1 MSEQEAR
8 ETACAIFGGNGDFYS
23 FRKKAHNSTNEANVY
38 EAAGFTE
45 SQINKVIEIPNGGA
59 IEFKIGERLYTYK
72 KGQTKIKDGLIYIR
86 ESYDSV
92 IIYPVSMIYYIRVYD
107 VKQKK

>member
-23 FRKKAHNSTNEANVY
+23 FRKKEHPSTNETNVY
-38 EAAGFTE
+38 QAGYFTE
-45 SQINKVIEIPNGGA
+45 PQVNKIIKTSNGRL
-59 IEFKIGERLYTYK
+59 IEFKIGEHIYPYK
-72 KGQTKIKDGLIYIR
+72 EGQTKIKDGLIYIR

-92 IIYPVSMIYYIRVYD
+92 IIYPISTIYYIRVRD
-107 VKQKK
+107 VKK

>member
-23 FRKKAHNSTNEANVY
+23 FRKKSHHDTNETNVY

-45 SQINKVIEIPNGGA
+45 SQVNKIIETSNGGL
-59 IEFKIGERLYTYK
+59 IEFKIGEHIYPYK
-72 KGQTKIKDGLIYIR
+72 EGQTKIKDGLIYIR
-86 ESYDSV
+86 ISYDSV
-92 IIYPVSMIYYIRVYD
+92 IIYPISMIYYIRVYD
-107 VKQKK
+107 VKRK